1 MNSKTFPAYGTRI
14 SKKNSLRKIIILNRV
29 RIFSFLSIFLLCSV
43 NEQRMLLADENRP
56 NILLAISD
64 DQSWIHTSAYGSP
77 AIQTP
82 AFDRIAQSGALF
94 TNAFGASPGCSP
106 CRAAL
111 LTGRHTWQIEDAG
124 THASSF
130 PLKYPVFPS
139 LLADS
144 GYHTGYTGKGW
155 GPGNYKISGRT
166 QNPAGPSYSKHK
178 LKQTPAGISKTDYA
192 ANFADFLEDRH
203 ENQPFLF
210 WYGGHEP
217 HRSYEKG
224 LGEKNGADPEQVEVP
239 KFLPDDPEIRSDIL
253 DYYAEIEW
261 FDQHLAKMLKTLE
274 EKGEL
279 ENTVVI
285 VTSDNGM
292 PFPRAKANCYEYGIH
307 MPLAISWPN
316 HMPGGRHVD
325 DLIGF
330 VDISATILDL
340 ANVTYPTDKP
350 GLSGRSFRDILMS
363 DKSGICDPSRTA
375 VFSARERHSSSR
387 YNNWT
392 YPQRAIRTADYLL
405 IHNFRPERWP
415 AGAPQKYET
424 EDKLGPEH
432 GGYHDIDACPSLTY
446 LIENRNNPE
455 IAPFF
460 HAAVDKR
467 PEYELFNIKVD
478 PACMKNLT
486 GKPEFQSIQQDLT
499 VKLNNYLKETGDP
512 RVLDGGE
519 IYESYKRYS
528 SIRKF
533 PAPE

>member
-1 MNSKTFPAYGTRI
+1 MKSKTLPAYGTI
-14 SKKNSLRKIIILNRV
+14 IPEKSLLRKIIILKMI
-29 RIFSFLSIFLLCSV
+29 RIFSFLIIFLLCAAPV
-43 NEQRMLLADENRP
+43 QNILLAEESRP

-64 DQSWIHTSAYGSP
+64 DQSWIHASAYGCP

-82 AFDRIAQSGALF
+82 AFDRVARSGALF
-94 TNAFGASPGCSP
+94 TNAFAASPGCSP
-106 CRAAL
+106 CRAAI
-111 LTGRHTWQIEDAG
+111 LTGRHTWQIEEAG

-139 LLADS
+139 LLADT

-155 GPGNYKISGRT
+155 GPGNYKVSGRT
-166 QNPAGPSYSKHK
+166 QNPAGPSYSRHK

-192 ANFADFLEDRH
+192 ANFVDFLEARP

-210 WYGGHEP
+210 WYGGQEP
-217 HRSYEKG
+217 HRAYEKG
-224 LGEKNGADPEQVEVP
+224 LGEKNGGDPSQVEVP
-239 KFLPDDPEIRSDIL
+239 AFLPDKPEIQSDLL
-253 DYYAEIEW
+253 DYFAEIEW
-261 FDQHLAKMLKTLE
+261 FDQHLARMLKTLE

-279 ENTVVI
+279 DNTVVI

-307 MPLAISWPN
+307 MPLAICWPSK
-316 HMPGGRHVD
+316 MPGGRQID

-340 ANVTYPTDKP
+340 AQVTYPADAP
-350 GLSGRSFRDILMS
+350 GLSGRSFRDILQS
-363 DKSGICDPSRTA
+363 DQSGICDPTRTA
-375 VFSARERHSSSR
+375 VYSARERHSSSR

-392 YPQRAIRTADYLL
+392 YPQRAIRTSDYLL
-405 IHNFRPERWP
+405 IHNFRPSRWP
-415 AGAPQKYET
+415 AGAPQKYDSEN
-424 EDKLGPEH
+424 KLGPEH

-446 LIENRNNPE
+446 LINHREDPA
-455 IAPFF
+455 IAPYL

-467 PEYELFNIKVD
+467 PEYELFNIKTD
-478 PACMKNLT
+478 PACMKNLI
-486 GKPEFQSIQQDLT
+486 GQKDFQSIQQDLT
-499 VKLNNYLKETGDP
+499 AKLNIYLKETGDP
-512 RVLDGGE
+512 RTLDGGE
-519 IYESYKRYS
+519 IYETYKRYS